1 MEQGL
6 LEHEMSNTI
15 NVSEYTSFKREAHS
29 LQPRRAF

>member
-6 LEHEMSNTI
+6 LEHKMSITVNA
-15 NVSEYTSFKREAHS
+15 SEYTSFKREAHS